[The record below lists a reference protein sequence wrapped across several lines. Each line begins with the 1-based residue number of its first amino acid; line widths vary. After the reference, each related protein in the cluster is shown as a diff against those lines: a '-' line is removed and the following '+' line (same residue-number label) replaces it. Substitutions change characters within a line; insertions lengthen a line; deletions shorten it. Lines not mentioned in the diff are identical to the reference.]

1 MTDEEPQSS
10 PRFRRK
16 ERLKWIASL
25 LLAILVACSGCGF
38 FFTVGLVAR
47 GELTANVLGTE
58 LRLWAIN
65 TTRETGLGLDRAF
78 EVRTAD
84 RACTQHYTTIV
95 LWKPGLA
102 IDNVAYDDCS

>member
-1 MTDEEPQSS
+1 MLDEESPPTPQ
-10 PRFRRK
+10 FQRK

-47 GELTANVLGTE
+47 GELTANVLGTD

-65 TTRETGLGLDRAF
+65 AGPQTGVGFSR
-78 EVRTAD
+78 EVRIQQVYYS
-84 RACTQHYTTIV
+84 CSQNYITIV
-95 LWKPGLA
+95 LWKPRLN
-102 IDNVAYDDCS
+102 IDNVVYDNCR